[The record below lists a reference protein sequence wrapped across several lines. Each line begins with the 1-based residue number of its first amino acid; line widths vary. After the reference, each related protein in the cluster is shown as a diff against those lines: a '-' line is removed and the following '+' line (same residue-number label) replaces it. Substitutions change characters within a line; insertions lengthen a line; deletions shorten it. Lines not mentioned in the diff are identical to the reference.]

1 MTINWKSG
9 GLGNALRIFKGK
21 QIVGLLKL
29 DNWRTEGY
37 GELNGYLIR
46 FKTNGFF
53 HPVTQILDIEGTR
66 EFGSISY
73 SYRTMSARIVL
84 EGKEFELKFEKWN
97 GNDWFLE
104 GEHGS
109 IRFSQKGWWKGE
121 GSITCDEDE
130 SKMLI
135 ICGLYSKSFLLRII
149 AG

>member
-9 GLGNALRIFKGK
+9 GLGNAFRIFKGK

-37 GELNGYLIR
+37 GELNGYLVR
-46 FKTNGFF
+46 FKTSGFVR
-53 HPVTQILDIEGTR
+53 PLTRILDIEGTR
-66 EFGSISY
+66 ELGSIRY

-84 EGKEFELKFEKWN
+84 EEKEFQWKFEKWN
-97 GNDWFLE
+97 GNNWFIE
-104 GEHGS
+104 AEYGS
-109 IRFSQKGWWKGE
+109 IHFSQKGWWNGQ
-121 GSITCDEDE
+121 GSITYDEDE

-135 ICGLYSKSFLLRII
+135 LSGLYIRSFLVRAI